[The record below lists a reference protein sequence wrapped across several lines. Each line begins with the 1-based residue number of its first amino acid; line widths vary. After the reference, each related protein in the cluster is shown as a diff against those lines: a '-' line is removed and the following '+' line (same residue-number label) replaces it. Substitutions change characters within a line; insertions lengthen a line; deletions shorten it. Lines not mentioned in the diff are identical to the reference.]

1 MQMYYLIRSKVD
13 GKYLTA
19 RPDPDYASSYLLLF
33 QENFDALSYLNK
45 YAGDLKDKLGVEG
58 INQSQIQAVLQ
69 RWGFSGIGMVN
80 DPLVPSIEFLVSS

>member
-19 RPDPDYASSYLLLF
+19 RPDPDCASSYLLLF

>member
-1 MQMYYLIRSKVD
+1 MQMYFLIRSKVD

-19 RPDPDYASSYLLLF
+19 RPDPDSASSYLLLF

-45 YAGDLKDKLGVEG
+45 YAGELKDKLGVEG
-58 INQSQIQAVLQ
+58 INQSQIKAVLQ

-80 DPLVPSIEFLVSS
+80 DPLVPRIEFLVSS

>member
-1 MQMYYLIRSKVD
+1 MEMYYLIRSKVD

-19 RPDPDYASSYLLLF
+19 RPNPDTASSYLLLF
-33 QENFDALSYLNK
+33 PENFDALSYLNK

-58 INQSQIQAVLQ
+58 VEKSQIKAVLQ

-80 DPLVPSIEFLVSS
+80 DPLIPSIDFLIQN